1 MVRNKETLTSSYVL
15 QRKNHIN
22 FPLEKFNM
30 KGNCFIIDDL
40 IHHYLCVI
48 QSVKCDTITAIMKS
62 RKGDMKYI

>member
-22 FPLEKFNM
+22 FLLESFNV
-30 KGNCFIIDDL
+30 KGNCFIIGHL

-48 QSVKCDTITAIMKS
+48 QSVKCGTITARMKS
-62 RKGDMKYI
+62 RKGDIKHI